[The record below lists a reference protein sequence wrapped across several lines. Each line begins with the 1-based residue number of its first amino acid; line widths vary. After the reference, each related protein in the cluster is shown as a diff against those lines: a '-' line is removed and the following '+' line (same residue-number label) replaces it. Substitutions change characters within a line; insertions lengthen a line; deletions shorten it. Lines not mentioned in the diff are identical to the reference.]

1 MLPLPLLRVN
11 IMNKGKNITPLFCL
25 PAKDSFYEL
34 KLAESMIKEFEESCR
49 KKEKKRNLG
58 ERISLLESGYE
69 DYRLVR
75 GLYALLERR
84 STFGNGESP
93 TSQTNIGDNEEI
105 LDIDSFHIRKY
116 LFEESSR
123 QGYALTEHK
132 RKEIIGFVA
141 SKINMSYDMVNRE
154 MWADL
159 DENLVLEDFA
169 SIEPQKLIAWYNL
182 SLMQTL
188 LFNSTKL
195 EFSVRGG
202 SNWKRALRAVKKLGL
217 MYSLQ
222 YQQSKN
228 SQEDQEMISNQ
239 KVGQD
244 MHPAFPR
251 EFASPSR
258 IAYED
263 NLICSIDGPLSI
275 FKLTDRYGTSIAKL
289 LPSIT
294 ESAEWSLRA
303 FIVRKTASTG
313 KKIYEFI
320 ISNKESPDLPKPSD
334 LFIDNYSNIKNTIFE
349 KPLSTFSPTQPT
361 FDSSVEQKFAVKFE
375 QICSDWRLV
384 REPDPLVVS
393 DARGF
398 IPDFAFEKYG
408 IRVYLEIVGFWTN
421 EYLLRKIQKIA
432 DVISL
437 SSSIISPSLVPTDQR
452 FETRDFFIAV
462 NMDSYVSD
470 TSKHNEKVLASLR
483 LSDYIKQ
490 DHLIKYKNDN
500 VPVKPILDHLRTID
514 IELVKR
520 LARVNSA
527 NLVQELNRIASK
539 NNPHSTSNYGGI
551 ISLGKIAERYGVPVE
566 SVSQVIRESEELK
579 IGSLNDNYFIED
591 RYLIPVTLLE
601 GIKQVLRDHTSYI
614 EACKVLK
621 EQNVPEGCYESVLQK
636 SGYDIIWHSMDI
648 NGATIKLRAS
658 E

>member
-34 KLAESMIKEFEESCR
+34 KLAESMIKEFEESYR
-49 KKEKKRNLG
+49 KKEKKRKLG
-58 ERISLLESGYE
+58 ERISLLESGYD

-75 GLYALLERR
+75 GLYVLLERR
-84 STFGNGESP
+84 CTFGSGEGP
-93 TSQTNIGDNEEI
+93 TSQPNIGDNEEI
-105 LDIDSFHIRKY
+105 SDIDSFHIRKY
-116 LFEESSR
+116 LFEESSK

-141 SKINMSYDMVNRE
+141 SKISMSYDMVVRE
-154 MWADL
+154 MWSDL
-159 DENLVLEDFA
+159 DENFVLEDFA

-195 EFSVRGG
+195 EFSVQGG

-228 SQEDQEMISNQ
+228 SQEDQEMLSNQ
-239 KVGQD
+239 KVRQD
-244 MHPAFPR
+244 MHPAFSSD
-251 EFASPSR
+251 FTSPSR
-258 IAYED
+258 DAYED
-263 NLICSIDGPLSI
+263 NILCSIDGPLSI

-294 ESAEWSLRA
+294 EAAEWSLRA
-303 FIVRKTASTG
+303 YIVRKTASAG

-320 ISNKESPDLPKPSD
+320 ISNKESPDLPKPTD

-349 KPLSTFSPTQPT
+349 KPLSSFSSTQPT

-375 QICSDWRLV
+375 QICNDWRLI

-393 DARGF
+393 DGRGF

-437 SSSIISPSLVPTDQR
+437 SSSKISPSPVQTDQR
-452 FETRDFFIAV
+452 FGTRDFFVAV

-483 LSDYIKQ
+483 LSNYIKP

-500 VPVKPILDHLRTID
+500 IPVKPILDHLRTID

-527 NLVQELNRIASK
+527 NLVDELNRIASK
-539 NNPHSTSNYGGI
+539 NNPHSTSDYGGI
-551 ISLGKIAERYGVPVE
+551 ISLEKIAERYGVPVE
-566 SVSQVIRESEELK
+566 SVSQVIRESEDLK
-579 IGSLNDNYFIED
+579 NGSLNDNYFIED

-621 EQNVPEGCYESVLQK
+621 EQNVPEVCYESVLQK

-648 NGATIKLRAS
+648 NRAAIKLRAS

>member
-1 MLPLPLLRVN
+1 
-11 IMNKGKNITPLFCL
+11 MNKGKNITPLFCL

-34 KLAESMIKEFEESCR
+34 KLAESMIKEFEESYG
-49 KKEKKRNLG
+49 KKENKRKLG
-58 ERISLLESGYE
+58 ERISLLESGYD

-75 GLYALLERR
+75 GLYVLLERR
-84 STFGNGESP
+84 CTFGGGESP
-93 TSQTNIGDNEEI
+93 TSQSNIGNNEEI
-105 LDIDSFHIRKY
+105 SDIDSFHIRKY
-116 LFEESSR
+116 LFEESSK

-132 RKEIIGFVA
+132 RKEIIGFVT
-141 SKINMSYDMVNRE
+141 SKINMSYDMVVRE

-182 SLMQTL
+182 SLMQTM

-195 EFSVRGG
+195 EFSVQGG
-202 SNWKRALRAVKKLGL
+202 SNWKRVLRAVKKLGL

-222 YQQSKN
+222 YQESKN
-228 SQEDQEMISNQ
+228 SQEDQEMLSNQ
-239 KVGQD
+239 RVRQD
-244 MHPAFPR
+244 VDPAFSR
-251 EFASPSR
+251 DFTSPSR
-258 IAYED
+258 RAYED
-263 NLICSIDGPLSI
+263 NILCSIDGPQSI

-294 ESAEWSLRA
+294 EAAEWSLRA
-303 FIVRKTASTG
+303 FILRKTASTG

-320 ISNKESPDLPKPSD
+320 ISNKESPNLPKPTD
-334 LFIDNYSNIKNTIFE
+334 LFIDNYSNIRNTIYE
-349 KPLSTFSPTQPT
+349 KPLSSFSSTHPI
-361 FDSSVEQKFAVKFE
+361 FDSSVEQKFSVKFE

-393 DARGF
+393 DGRGF

-437 SSSIISPSLVPTDQR
+437 SSSSPSLVQTEQI
-452 FETRDFFIAV
+452 FQTRDFFIAV

-470 TSKHNEKVLASLR
+470 TSKHHEKVLASLR

-514 IELVKR
+514 TELVKR

-527 NLVQELNRIASK
+527 NLVEELHRIVSK
-539 NNPHSTSNYGGI
+539 NNPHSTSNYSGI
-551 ISLGKIAERYGVPVE
+551 ISLEKIAERYGVPVE
-566 SVSQVIRESEELK
+566 SVSQVIRESEDLK
-579 IGSLNDNYFIED
+579 NGSFNDNYFIED
-591 RYLIPVTLLE
+591 RYLIPVSLLE

-614 EACKVLK
+614 EACKVLR
-621 EQNVPEGCYESVLQK
+621 EQNIPEECYESVLQK

>member
-34 KLAESMIKEFEESCR
+34 KLAESMIKEFEESYR
-49 KKEKKRNLG
+49 KKEKKRKLG
-58 ERISLLESGYE
+58 ERISLLESGYD

-75 GLYALLERR
+75 GLYVLLERR
-84 STFGNGESP
+84 CTFGSGESP
-93 TSQTNIGDNEEI
+93 TSQPNIGDNEEI
-105 LDIDSFHIRKY
+105 SDIDSFHIRKY
-116 LFEESSR
+116 LFEESSK

-132 RKEIIGFVA
+132 RKEIIGLVA
-141 SKINMSYDMVNRE
+141 SKISMTYDMVVRE
-154 MWADL
+154 MWLDL

-195 EFSVRGG
+195 EFSVQGG

-228 SQEDQEMISNQ
+228 SQEDQEMLSDQ
-239 KVGQD
+239 KVRQE
-244 MHPAFPR
+244 MHPAFSR
-251 EFASPSR
+251 DFTSPSR
-258 IAYED
+258 GAYED
-263 NLICSIDGPLSI
+263 NIICSIDGPLSI

-294 ESAEWSLRA
+294 EAAEWSLRA
-303 FIVRKTASTG
+303 FIVRKTASAG

-320 ISNKESPDLPKPSD
+320 MSNKESPDLPKPTD

-349 KPLSTFSPTQPT
+349 KSLFSFSSTQPT

-393 DARGF
+393 DGRGF

-437 SSSIISPSLVPTDQR
+437 SSSIISPSLVQTDQR
-452 FETRDFFIAV
+452 FGTRDFFIAV

-483 LSDYIKQ
+483 LSNYIKP

-500 VPVKPILDHLRTID
+500 IPVKPILDHLRTID

-527 NLVQELNRIASK
+527 NLVEELNRIASI
-539 NNPHSTSNYGGI
+539 NNPHSTSDYGGI
-551 ISLGKIAERYGVPVE
+551 ISLEKIAERYGVPVE
-566 SVSQVIRESEELK
+566 SVSQVIRESEDLK
-579 IGSLNDNYFIED
+579 NGSLNDNYFIED

-621 EQNVPEGCYESVLQK
+621 EQNVPEGCYESVLEK

-648 NGATIKLRAS
+648 NGATIKLRGF
-658 E
+658 